1 MLKGLLYLVLI
12 IVLVGAAAGAYHLF
26 QVAER
31 NKQALKPYQG
41 PRQVYQSDLG
51 KVLVIYYSL
60 TGHTRAI
67 ADQIAALTQAD
78 TYEIKTAQPLD
89 LGWFY
94 LNVKKQLKTKQYPQL
109 VQNTPDLSQY
119 DVIFVGSPVWWYTV
133 STPVLSFLQQT
144 DFMGKKVVP
153 FSTQGSNFGRFF
165 DVFQQEARHAVL
177 QQGESFNNV
186 NASYDDAVHNKIVDW
201 LRRMK

>member
-1 MLKGLLYLVLI
+1 MIKGLLYIILILVLI
-12 IVLVGAAAGAYHLF
+12 GAAAGAYHLF

-41 PRQVYQSDLG
+41 PRQTYQSDLG
-51 KVLVIYYSL
+51 KVLVVYYSM
-60 TGHTRAI
+60 TGYTRAI
-67 ADQIAALTQAD
+67 AEEIAALTQAD
-78 TYEIKTAQPLD
+78 TYEIQTQYPMD

-94 LNVKKQLKTKQYPQL
+94 MGVKKQLKNKEYPAL
-109 VQNTPDLSQY
+109 VQNMPDIGSY

-133 STPVLSFLQQT
+133 STPVLSFLKQT

-153 FSTQGSNFGRFF
+153 FSTQGSNFGHFF
-165 DVFQQEARHAVL
+165 DTFEKEARNAVL
-177 QQGESFNNV
+177 LPGRSFNNV

-201 LRRMK
+201 LRQLK